1 MAITDETGATGLP
14 PVPQDLDES
23 CTESE
28 SELEVE
34 VEGPAA
40 ASYPFGN
47 IHQSVAYDA
56 SHERE
61 TSGAVGG
68 SADDMSSTQSLP
80 SAVKDFQGMFG
91 NDEDSYPADF
101 PMSLR

>member
-1 MAITDETGATGLP
+1 MAITDETASTGLP

-28 SELEVE
+28 SEYEVE
-34 VEGPAA
+34 RPTA
-40 ASYPFGN
+40 ASYPFGS
-47 IHQSVAYDA
+47 IHESIAYDA
-56 SHERE
+56 TQERE
-61 TSGAVGG
+61 TFGAVGG
-68 SADDMSSTQSLP
+68 SADNMCSTESLP

>member
-1 MAITDETGATGLP
+1 VAITDATGLP

-34 VEGPAA
+34 GPTA
-40 ASYPFGN
+40 ASYPFGS
-47 IHQSVAYDA
+47 IHENVAYDA
-56 SHERE
+56 TQERE

-68 SADDMSSTQSLP
+68 SVDNMSSSESLP

-91 NDEDSYPADF
+91 NDEDSYPTDF